1 MATKK
6 VNIDIVAK
14 DKSKQALK
22 SVQGNLDGVKKAVFN
37 VRNALL
43 TIGAGAVVRNLV
55 NTGIELENLQVRLKF
70 LLKDTN
76 EGAKAFDN
84 MVKFASKVP
93 FSLEEIQSG
102 SGILATVTDNADD
115 LQRMLEITGNVAAVT
130 GLDFRTA
137 SEQIQRSFS
146 AGIGAADL
154 FREKGVRNM
163 LGFKAGAT
171 VSIEET
177 VAAFENV
184 FGKKGRFGNATDELA
199 NTFAG
204 TLSMINDKFFSFK
217 KDILEAGFFPELKK
231 QFGDLD
237 KFLEENSKTIED
249 IAETL
254 GKGLADAV
262 VGLAKSVKFVAENF
276 ELLKAAVGG
285 FIAFKL
291 SMTVLKIAS
300 ALRQMFLT
308 LTGIT
313 ALTGPRG
320 LGLVATAIGTMTTAA
335 MLLPDPLEKSFEEFK
350 KLTKPELKNKI
361 KDITE
366 EIKKLEEENKKL
378 EEGLKELTPELELPE
393 LDNFDDLKNFK
404 DEFKEIPDLS
414 DGVTDSLLKNSETI
428 AKLKAELELLNQI
441 LNANVSAMD
450 EVIKSNARIPT
461 LGEFLNNLSNS
472 TSNNNE
478 ETKKLIETHGV
489 LDGDFKALVGSG
501 QTYLGFLA
509 NLKEAYEKTNQ
520 SLEEFLENEQALNM
534 MNEIGIFDDDQL
546 DPTRFDAFK
555 DGFKEA
561 MKESTDAIQ
570 NFKSIGEAS
579 FEGLKKVLADF
590 VMTGKLNFE
599 DFARTITRMV
609 IEALIGS
616 AIQSALAKATELFKM
631 KSIREALI
639 NVYNAGT
646 KAFAQGGVLGPF
658 LAAGVI
664 ASGLALVSKMR
675 GFERGGTARAN
686 QPALVGEK
694 GPEIIM
700 PRKDMQVIPNKK
712 IGNMG
717 GSVNVNFT
725 INAVDT
731 RGFRSLLTNERGTIV
746 NIINQAVS
754 DKGRPA
760 LV

>member
-14 DKSKQALK
+14 DKSQQALNK
-22 SVQGNLDGVKKAVFN
+22 VRGSLDRVKQSVFN
-37 VRNALL
+37 VRNALAGL
-43 TIGAGAVVRNLV
+43 GAGLVIRNLV
-55 NTGIELENLQVRLKF
+55 NTGKELENLQVRLKF

-93 FSLEEIQSG
+93 FSLEEIQAG

-115 LQRMLEITGNVAAVT
+115 LQKMLEITGNVAAVT

-177 VAAFENV
+177 VEAFEKV
-184 FGKKGRFGNATDELA
+184 FGSGGRFGQATDELA
-199 NTFAG
+199 NTFEG
-204 TLSMINDKFFSFK
+204 TLSMIGDKFFSFK

-237 KFLEENSKTIED
+237 KFLQENSETLED
-249 IAETL
+249 IAKTL
-254 GKGLADAV
+254 GEGLANAV
-262 VGLAKSVKFVAENF
+262 VGLAESVKIVAENF
-276 ELLKAAVGG
+276 QLLKAAVGG

-335 MLLPDPLEKSFEEFK
+335 LLLPDPLEKSFEEFK

-361 KDITE
+361 NSITE

-378 EEGLKELTPELELPE
+378 EESLKEMTPELELPE
-393 LDNFDDLKNFK
+393 LENFDDLKNFK
-404 DEFKEIPDLS
+404 DEIVEVPDLF
-414 DGVTDSLLKNSETI
+414 DGATDSMLKNSETI

-441 LNANVSAMD
+441 LNANAVATD
-450 EVIKSNARIPT
+450 EVVKSNASLAT
-461 LGEFLNNLSNS
+461 LGEFIDKIKNTKSDGNL
-472 TSNNNE
+472 
-478 ETKKLIETHGV
+478 
-489 LDGDFKALVGSG
+489 DF
-501 QTYLGFLA
+501 
-509 NLKEAYEKTNQ
+509 LKET
-520 SLEEFLENEQALNM
+520 
-534 MNEIGIFDDDQL
+534 ID
-546 DPTRFDAFK
+546 
-555 DGFKEA
+555 
-561 MKESTDAIQ
+561 
-570 NFKSIGEAS
+570 
-579 FEGLKKVLADF
+579 GLKKEIEEEEKKNAKIKAILEKNKIDSIKIFHDQQAEREKIYNTTKINEINAEIAHF
-590 VMTGKLNFE
+590 QHMKKIHEEYARSRIEGEKALE
-599 DFARTITRMV
+599 DQKARIRQEAQDHTISESRAALEILSGMNKTAFRAFKAV
-609 IEALIGS
+609 RIAEATVNTYTAAAEAFKRFGGFPFG
-616 AIQSALAKATELFKM
+616 AIAAAATVAK
-631 KSIREALI
+631 
-639 NVYNAGT
+639 
-646 KAFAQGGVLGPF
+646 
-658 LAAGVI
+658 
-664 ASGLALVSKMR
+664 GLALVAQIKSTSFREK
-675 GFERGGTARAN
+675 GGPVS
-686 QPALVGEK
+686 QGKPFIVGEK
-694 GPEIIM
+694 GPEMFVPNQSGNIISNDKM
-700 PRKDMQVIPNKK
+700 
-712 IGNMG
+712 GMG
-717 GSVNVNFT
+717 GVVNVNFT

-731 RGFRSLLTNERGTIV
+731 RGFRALLTNERGTIV
-746 NIINQAVS
+746 NLINQAVT
-754 DKGRPA
+754 DKGRPV